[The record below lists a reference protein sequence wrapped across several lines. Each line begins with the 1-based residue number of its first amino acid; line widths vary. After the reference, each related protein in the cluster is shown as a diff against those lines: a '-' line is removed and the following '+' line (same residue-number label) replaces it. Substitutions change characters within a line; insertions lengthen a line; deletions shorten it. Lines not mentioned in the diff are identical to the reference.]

1 MELSSHAAGSYSY
14 TVTDHNGCIKTTSG
28 DITEPSAVVASSSNT
43 AIQCNG
49 DLSTVTVSAS
59 GGVGPYDGTG
69 TFSHAA
75 GSYSYT
81 VTDHNGCIKTTSGTI
96 TEPSAVVASSS
107 NTAIRCNGDPS
118 TVTVSAS
125 GRKPGYT
132 GTGTFSRS
140 AGTYSFTVSDAH
152 SCSATTTGNI
162 TQPSALSLSPSKT
175 ARGSSCG

>member
-1 MELSSHAAGSYSY
+1 MTSH
-14 TVTDHNGCIKTTSG
+14 H
-28 DITEPSAVVASSSNT
+28 
-43 AIQCNG
+43 CNG

-107 NTAIRCNGDPS
+107 NTAIQCNGDNS

-125 GRKPGYT
+125 GGVGPYD
-132 GTGTFSRS
+132 GTGTFSHAAGSYSRS
-140 AGTYSFTVSDAH
+140 EERRVGNDK
-152 SCSATTTGNI
+152 TTRCTTNE
-162 TQPSALSLSPSKT
+162 QSEVVAKT
-175 ARGSSCG
+175 

>member
-14 TVTDHNGCIKTTSG
+14 TVTDHNGCVKGSSG
-28 DITEPSAVVASSSNT
+28 RITEPSAVVASSSNT

-49 DLSTVTVSAS
+49 DISTVTVSAS

-81 VTDHNGCIKTTSGTI
+81 VTDHNGCIKTTTGPI

-107 NTAIRCNGDPS
+107 NTAIQCNGDQS
-118 TVTVSAS
+118 TVTRIGRAS
-125 GRKPGYT
+125 R
-132 GTGTFSRS
+132 R
-140 AGTYSFTVSDAH
+140 ANV
-152 SCSATTTGNI
+152 
-162 TQPSALSLSPSKT
+162 
-175 ARGSSCG
+175 